1 MVIAQPAEIYT
12 YTLSQDF
19 YSPLRRKSF
28 DVTPPRS
35 PKFASKLVP
44 GEVSNPI
51 LVRRSQNSPFAT
63 QQVLPNFLFNGC
75 NLRYQ
80 ALLT

>member
-1 MVIAQPAEIYT
+1 MVITQPAEIYT
-12 YTLSQDF
+12 YTLLQDF

-44 GEVSNPI
+44 GEASNPI
-51 LVRRSQNSPFAT
+51 LLRRSQNSPFAT
-63 QQVLPNFLFNGC
+63 QQVLSYFPFCGFN
-75 NLRYQ
+75 LLYQ